1 MSELNH
7 GKRLLISSELP
18 ENPIATKMTLKED
31 KTCGGRFRWN
41 LIINALMIAMAAFP
55 FYIPLEATL
64 GVNCFY
70 ASLWLLF
77 TFLAANTLTKIHR
90 TIKKVSIGQEQ
101 PPTPSPIKFIL
112 ITFLYKE
119 PLELLLKTLQNVSQ
133 QRIAKE
139 IVMVVCMEEK
149 TPDKESKINAVFE
162 QFTSLF
168 GQLIITVHPYG
179 TPGEIPG
186 KCSNNNY
193 GIRSVYAHLRQ
204 SEPNFDPNKYFVTN
218 FDVDTIFHK
227 NFLDI
232 QMMNILKEKDR
243 NNFVWQ
249 PVLFYNWGLDKLS
262 VFTRITGLA
271 RNMLMMGALIPF
283 NINIMSVYTASLQLY
298 IEGDFCHPTYQMED
312 IICYIRWKTLSK
324 RCLKIEPIYCP
335 TISGPTSGSNMWQE
349 FVEWVRQNKRWSVG
363 SAEVFHYFIIKAP
376 RIQFCSAFL
385 WACNYLNYYASFI
398 CVQSLL
404 LITTT
409 IRLFV
414 MESDPVLQQYFC
426 IPLIVVYI
434 CLFFMIFMNKL
445 AVKYLLKDIVIE
457 IIPIWKDFIHW
468 ILSLIVQVGYGL
480 TVFYGFWEIFF
491 CGKGVCTHEPSKK
504 KVLDNIVKR
513 KDETAIEV
521 HQLQSERQA

>member
-1 MSELNH
+1 MSETNQIQ
-7 GKRLLISSELP
+7 RLLISSELP

-41 LIINALMIAMAAFP
+41 LVINAIMIAMAAFP
-55 FYIPLEATL
+55 FYLPLEATL
-64 GVNCFY
+64 GINCFY

-77 TFLAANTLTKIHR
+77 TCLAVNTLSKIHN
-90 TIKKVSIGQEQ
+90 TIKKSFPYQIYFDHIPLQR
-101 PPTPSPIKFIL
+101 TSR
-112 ITFLYKE
+112 IT
-119 PLELLLKTLQNVSQ
+119 LKTLQNVSQ

-139 IVMVVCMEEK
+139 IILVVCMEEK

-162 QFTSLF
+162 QFTNFF
-168 GQLIITVHPYG
+168 GKLIITVHPYG

-193 GIRSVYAHLRQ
+193 GIRSVYAHLKQ

-218 FDVDTIFHK
+218 FDVDNIFHK

-243 NNFVWQ
+243 NNYVWQ

-324 RCLKIEPIYCP
+324 RSLKIKPIYCP

-363 SAEVFHYFIIKAP
+363 SAEVFHYFVIKAS
-376 RIQFCSAFL
+376 RVQFCSAFL

-409 IRLFV
+409 IRLFA
-414 MESDPVLQQYFC
+414 MESDPILQQYFC
-426 IPLIVVYI
+426 IPLIMVYI

-445 AVKYLLKDIVIE
+445 AVKYLLNDIVIE
-457 IIPIWKDFIHW
+457 KIPIWKDFIHW
-468 ILSLIVQVGYGL
+468 ILSLLVMVGYGL
-480 TVFYGFWEIFF
+480 TIFYGFWEIFF

-504 KVLDNIVKR
+504 KVLDNIVQRKDDNIVQT
-513 KDETAIEV
+513 KDETVIYV
-521 HQLQSERQA
+521 LQLQSEP

>member
-1 MSELNH
+1 MSEQNQSQ
-7 GKRLLISSELP
+7 RLLISSELP

-41 LIINALMIAMAAFP
+41 LVINAIMIAMAAFP
-55 FYIPLEATL
+55 FYLPLEATL

-77 TFLAANTLTKIHR
+77 TCLAANNLFTIHNTIRKVTKC
-90 TIKKVSIGQEQ
+90 QDQ
-101 PPTPSPIKFIL
+101 PPNPSPIKFIL

-139 IVMVVCMEEK
+139 IIMVVCMEEK

-162 QFTSLF
+162 QFTNSF
-168 GQLIITVHPYG
+168 GKLIITVHPYG

-186 KCSNNNY
+186 KCFNNNY

-204 SEPNFDPNKYFVTN
+204 SEQNFDPNKYFVTN

-298 IEGDFCHPTYQMED
+298 IKGDFCHPTYQMED

-324 RCLKIEPIYCP
+324 RSLKIKPIYCP
-335 TISGPTSGSNMWQE
+335 IISGPTSGSNMWQE

-363 SAEVFHYFIIKAP
+363 SAEVFHYFVIKVS

-409 IRLFV
+409 IRLFA
-414 MESDPVLQQYFC
+414 MKSDPDPVLQQYFW
-426 IPLIVVYI
+426 IPLIAVYI
-434 CLFFMIFMNKL
+434 CLFFMILMNKL
-445 AVKYLLKDIVIE
+445 ACFL
-457 IIPIWKDFIHW
+457 
-468 ILSLIVQVGYGL
+468 
-480 TVFYGFWEIFF
+480 
-491 CGKGVCTHEPSKK
+491 
-504 KVLDNIVKR
+504 
-513 KDETAIEV
+513 
-521 HQLQSERQA
+521 